1 VAGVNRE
8 REYTPRLDAPIS
20 NLGYLA
26 FCSRTS
32 IGESPALI
40 AGVYLITLLVAIP
53 YAAMVLI
60 PSSEDATTQETK
72 YERVL
77 RAIAELK
84 LNDETSHIQK
94 LQLCIA
100 LARGV
105 LGLKPGGARVCFW
118 GRVKDPVSRGFW
130 PTRPTTSASMA
141 GFER

>member
-1 VAGVNRE
+1 MAGVNRE
-8 REYTPRLDAPIS
+8 REYPPRLDAPIR

-72 YERVL
+72 YEGVL
-77 RAIAELK
+77 RAIAELE

-94 LQLCIA
+94 LQLCLA

-105 LGLKPGGARVCFW
+105 LGLKPGEEPEFVFGDEL
-118 GRVKDPVSRGFW
+118 KIP
-130 PTRPTTSASMA
+130 
-141 GFER
+141 

>member
-1 VAGVNRE
+1 MAGANRE
-8 REYTPRLDAPIS
+8 REYTPRLDAPIR
-20 NLGYLA
+20 NLGYLP

-40 AGVYLITLLVAIP
+40 AGVYPITLVVAIP
-53 YAAMVLI
+53 YAAKVLI

-100 LARGV
+100 LAKGV
-105 LGLKPGGARVCFW
+105 LGLKPGEEPEF
-118 GRVKDPVSRGFW
+118 VSGDELKI
-130 PTRPTTSASMA
+130 P
-141 GFER
+141 